1 MELET
6 EDYDY
11 VPEYKEIPISD
22 NPEDTEVAEAV
33 INAVNNVMEFPD
45 KDNDIHLY
53 IDYNG
58 SALCGIYAGCFG
70 SVFKDQKCS
79 VRTDYNDEFWQ

>member
-45 KDNDIHLY
+45 KDNDIHL
-53 IDYNG
+53 
-58 SALCGIYAGCFG
+58 
-70 SVFKDQKCS
+70 
-79 VRTDYNDEFWQ
+79 